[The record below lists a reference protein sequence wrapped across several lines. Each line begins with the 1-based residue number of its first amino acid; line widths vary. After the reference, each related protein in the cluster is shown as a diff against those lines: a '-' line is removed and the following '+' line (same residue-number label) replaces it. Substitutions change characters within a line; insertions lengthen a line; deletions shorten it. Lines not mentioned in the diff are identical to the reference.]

1 MGDAENAAKKFCAKE
16 PFLFYSRGPILYS
29 GGGMIHQL
37 FIDRRNRGYGWVCPT
52 RIFLS
57 SLPAYEGLGAPA

>member
-1 MGDAENAAKKFCAKE
+1 MLQRNFVQKS
-16 PFLFYSRGPILYS
+16 PFYSILFYSRGPILYS

-52 RIFLS
+52 IIFLS